1 MKNTFI
7 NRHIIFVVSIF
18 VALIILTSC
27 EKKFDFSTL
36 PLDENI
42 SVNETS
48 YVELAPPFSGFQKI
62 SSIAIGGDQ
71 MLYVADY
78 NSNKI
83 FQLNVAGIVLGELYF
98 NDSIA
103 FHPSAIVQDSRLDLL
118 FCGETKV
125 QNDTIAAI
133 FRIQL
138 SKFGLKLSEVTT
150 SNIKT
155 VWKERAKPARRFKG
169 IIVVSDNQ
177 YIVARVGPD
186 NSSPIDPDSR
196 IIWFQKNDA
205 KIKEISDLQTGVGS
219 SITFIN
225 KPTGIIGF
233 PFSKNFI
240 VTQTLEGVIYGA
252 VLMKY
257 SSLEELWIPGFDP
270 SNPLQRVDFIRPNQ
284 FTNARGGAYD
294 AHRGDVFIVN
304 ATSDTNSYAVFK
316 FDSKARFKNESIRPN
331 DVVPMLTSPSGAAFY
346 DRVLYVAQDSRIFRF
361 KLSTD
366 FIR

>member
-1 MKNTFI
+1 
-7 NRHIIFVVSIF
+7 
-18 VALIILTSC
+18 
-27 EKKFDFSTL
+27 
-36 PLDENI
+36 
-42 SVNETS
+42 
-48 YVELAPPFSGFQKI
+48 
-62 SSIAIGGDQ
+62 
-71 MLYVADY
+71 
-78 NSNKI
+78 
-83 FQLNVAGIVLGELYF
+83 
-98 NDSIA
+98 
-103 FHPSAIVQDSRLDLL
+103 LL

-125 QNDTIAAI
+125 QNDTVAAI

-138 SKFGLKLSEVTT
+138 SKFGLKLSDVAT

-177 YIVARVGPD
+177 FIVARVGPD

-196 IIWFQKNDA
+196 IIWFQKNDV

-225 KPTGIIGF
+225 KPTGLIGF

-252 VLMKY
+252 IWMKY
-257 SSLEELWIPGFDP
+257 SSVEELWIPGFDP
-270 SNPLQRVDFIRPNQ
+270 SNPLQRVDFIRPNL
-284 FTNARGGAYD
+284 FSNATGGTYD
-294 AHRGDVFIVN
+294 ANRGDVFILN
-304 ATSDTNSYAVFK
+304 STSDTNWYAVFK
-316 FDSKARFKNESIRPN
+316 FDSKGRLKNESIHPN
-331 DVVPMLTSPSGAAFY
+331 AVLPFLTSPASATFY
-346 DRVLYVAQDSRIFRF
+346 DRVLYVAQDSRVFRF